1 MASLSK
7 KNIVKYFYFFLV
19 FIYSCAEKKT
29 TIPTTRETI
38 NKKAVAAYVIPMGDP
53 KLDRKF
59 GAEIFETPET
69 FKYLLVM
76 YFDGTT
82 QNDTLAV
89 PDFGIL
95 PLMQIKP
102 GTEKLSC
109 IIGFLDDKNVF
120 REYKMLAIKNDQLRL
135 TTLKRYYT
143 GAAQ

>member
-1 MASLSK
+1 MSFIFI
-7 KNIVKYFYFFLV
+7 IV
-19 FIYSCAEKKT
+19 ICGCSNNN
-29 TIPTTRETI
+29 TIPAIRK
-38 NKKAVAAYVIPMGDP
+38 NVKKEAVASYVIPMGDP

-59 GAEIFETPET
+59 GAEVFETPET

-89 PDFGIL
+89 PDFGIS
-95 PLMQIKP
+95 PIVQIKP

-143 GAAQ
+143 GASQQ